1 MTLVLENSDK
11 KKIICFYLTVQKLE
25 LHNNLMN
32 VKLKYITSKTLNF
45 FSVRII
51 SSKSFTH
58 NKVSSLPIKTVN
70 KLLSQWKVIKV
81 KSKCSNLNEKKKQ
94 WKTQRN
100 LRY

>member
-45 FSVRII
+45 FSVVELYQVNLSLII
-51 SSKSFTH
+51 KFQ
-58 NKVSSLPIKTVN
+58 VCP
-70 KLLSQWKVIKV
+70 
-81 KSKCSNLNEKKKQ
+81 
-94 WKTQRN
+94 
-100 LRY
+100 